1 MEKEIDPTVL
11 AVINEKRL
19 SGVKHT
25 PVEVITKMGVYDA
38 RTQAASSAWLA
49 SGDNVIVTIWAE
61 LITVAAD
68 GHWFHLESL
77 DTHQR
82 LGGVER
88 SGQQIQRAKDRM
100 QLLKYALDEGQPVR
114 AALQA
119 NRVDIQQV
127 ESNKDA
133 KISTR
138 VPDDQTWRVTVW
150 NADEKYAILVR
161 GEDADWVPTDADLK
175 AARERGGVPTAQAG
189 IGGAQVPSD
198 EVQAAATAYLRKYFA
213 SYGYKAEDVTS
224 EHFGY
229 DMEVS
234 DKKGTTLLKL
244 AVKGL
249 GGGVRS
255 FKLSAI
261 EREAA
266 KAGNPWRLAVVSDAI
281 SPGAVHKL
289 YNSADFESASGLE
302 LDLDA

>member
-68 GHWFHLESL
+68 GRWFHLESL

-82 LGGVER
+82 LGGIER
-88 SGQQIQRAKDRM
+88 SPQQIQRAKDRM
-100 QLLKYALDEGQPVR
+100 QLLKYALDEEQPVR

-119 NRVDIQQV
+119 NRVEIQQV

-138 VPDDQTWRVTVW
+138 VPDDEAWRVTVW

-161 GEDADWVPTDADLK
+161 GDNAGWVPTDADLK

-198 EVQAAATAYLRKYFA
+198 EVQAAAMAYLFKYFG
-213 SYGYKAEDVTS
+213 SYGYKAEAVTS

-244 AVKGL
+244 SVKGL

-255 FKLSAI
+255 FKLSPI

-266 KAGNPWRLAVVSDAI
+266 LAGNPWRLAVVSDAVAP
-281 SPGAVHKL
+281 SAVHKL
-289 YNSADFESASGLE
+289 YNSADFEAAPGLE

>member
-25 PVEVITKMGVYDA
+25 PVEVITRMGVYDA
-38 RTQAASSAWLA
+38 RTQAAASAWLA

-68 GHWFHLESL
+68 GRWFHLESL

-82 LGGVER
+82 LGGGER
-88 SGQQIQRAKDRM
+88 SDQQIQRAKDRM
-100 QLLKYALDEGQPVR
+100 QLLKYAMDEEQPVR

-138 VPDDQTWRVTVW
+138 VPDDETWRVTVW

-161 GEDADWVPTDADLK
+161 GEGGWVPTEADLK

-198 EVQAAATAYLRKYFA
+198 EVQAAAMAYLRKYFA
-213 SYGYKAEDVTS
+213 SYGYTAETITS
-224 EHFGY
+224 PHFGY

-234 DKKGTTLLKL
+234 DKKGNTLLKL

-255 FKLSAI
+255 FKLNAI

-266 KAGNPWRLAVVSDAI
+266 AAGNPWRLAVVSDAI

-289 YNSADFESASGLE
+289 YNPADFESASGLE